1 MDTMKNRL
9 DQLAESY
16 FTSKT
21 ENEEEVELDS
31 LFELIEEHLETAINE
46 ISSTKSRVKFS
57 FDQIPDIPIS
67 ELGFSDV
74 RTLPGG
80 GARSGP
86 QRMALKRWT
95 DRIRGRT
102 LPKTLDSLAE
112 FYEGG
117 FKFRSDATG
126 SGKIRTIL
134 TYLIFYKTLTQII
147 QGFNAASAGFTFESF
162 LAATIGGQQIS
173 TGSKTIADL
182 TDAKGTMISLKLYKE
197 ASTKVDGSW
206 TDLVN
211 DLVGPDGP
219 GYMHYVVVTKDLDGV
234 GLEQQGTL
242 KWYRFNFNPTNVM
255 NILSK
260 TKSQYITTTTRI
272 HSEPF

>member
-95 DRIRGRT
+95 DRIRGTT

-147 QGFNAASAGFTFESF
+147 QGFNAAS
-162 LAATIGGQQIS
+162 
-173 TGSKTIADL
+173 SKFPPEV
-182 TDAKGTMISLKLYKE
+182 KQS
-197 ASTKVDGSW
+197 
-206 TDLVN
+206 
-211 DLVGPDGP
+211 
-219 GYMHYVVVTKDLDGV
+219 
-234 GLEQQGTL
+234 QTL
-242 KWYRFNFNPTNVM
+242 RMPRE
-255 NILSK
+255 L
-260 TKSQYITTTTRI
+260 
-272 HSEPF
+272 

>member
-1 MDTMKNRL
+1 MSDLGIICETKAL
-9 DQLAESY
+9 
-16 FTSKT
+16 SK
-21 ENEEEVELDS
+21 VD
-31 LFELIEEHLETAINE
+31 
-46 ISSTKSRVKFS
+46 STKIPGPSAPPVKFS

-74 RTLPGG
+74 ITLSGG

-95 DRIRGRT
+95 DRIRGTT

-162 LAATIGGQQIS
+162 LAATIGS
-173 TGSKTIADL
+173 
-182 TDAKGTMISLKLYKE
+182 
-197 ASTKVDGSW
+197 
-206 TDLVN
+206 N
-211 DLVGPDGP
+211 
-219 GYMHYVVVTKDLDGV
+219 
-234 GLEQQGTL
+234 
-242 KWYRFNFNPTNVM
+242 
-255 NILSK
+255 
-260 TKSQYITTTTRI
+260 
-272 HSEPF
+272 